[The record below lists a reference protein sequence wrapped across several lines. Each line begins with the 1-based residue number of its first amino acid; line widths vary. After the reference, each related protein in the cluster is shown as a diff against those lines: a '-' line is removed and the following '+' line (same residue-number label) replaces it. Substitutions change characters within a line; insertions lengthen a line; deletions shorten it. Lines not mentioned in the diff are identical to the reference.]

1 MFTKGK
7 NMTETISLEK
17 KLSTFT
23 YGIVGL
29 GIMGGSIAKAI
40 RNSVGQSNFFSG
52 KILGLDRNTESLE
65 AAKKEQIIDE
75 GFLPDQNKIMLSQC
89 DFVFVCLYPH
99 AILDFL
105 KENRNN
111 FKDNA
116 IITDI
121 SGVKNLLEINYD
133 EICPPNAD
141 FIMGHPMAGGEK
153 EGFASS
159 KGEFFINHNY
169 ILIDKP
175 NNIASKIHQENV
187 ETFKTL
193 IHKMGFSKI
202 TVTDSNTHDNKIGF
216 TSQLCHVVAS
226 AMVESAEDEQITS
239 FGGGSF
245 EDLTRIAMINAPLWT
260 ELFLSNKDKLVN
272 HIENFKKQ
280 LTLMEE
286 FIQNEKKD
294 ELCALLTDVRQKRI
308 KMQQN
313 NQKS

>member
-1 MFTKGK
+1 
-7 NMTETISLEK
+7 MTDTQTFEN

-52 KILGLDRNTESLE
+52 RILGLDKNTQSLE

-89 DFVFVCLYPH
+89 DFVFICLYPH

-105 KENRNN
+105 KENKNS

-121 SGVKNLLEINYD
+121 SGVKNLLETHYD
-133 EICPPNAD
+133 QICPPNAD

-153 EGFASS
+153 EGFESS
-159 KGEFFINHNY
+159 KCEFFINHNY

-175 NNIASKIHQENV
+175 NNIASKIHRQNIEI
-187 ETFKTL
+187 FKTL

-202 TVTDSNTHDNKIGF
+202 TITDSNTHDNKIGF

-260 ELFLSNKDKLVN
+260 ELFLSNKEKLVS
-272 HIENFKKQ
+272 HIESFKKQ
-280 LTLMEE
+280 LTLMEDY
-286 FIQNEKKD
+286 IQNENKE
-294 ELCALLTDVRQKRI
+294 ELCALLTKVRHKRI

-313 NQKS
+313 NNK